1 MLLKAKSSKSRPRC
15 RFANFPPKTMRA
27 WLVYKK
33 SRMRKYW
40 EMWGQRRLAGNEI
53 KRKKKKKNTDNSV
66 DANSICWKAGGALR
80 EWYSFGTDLTICCQ
94 CIVGIIRGTQIR
106 KLNKLLLELALLVT
120 VYGCMFIPRERKTLL
135 KNSPVTTSIL
145 IIFPISEFFFLL
157 FLCFFWT
164 FFFTPPRFRLICR
177 LI

>member
-80 EWYSFGTDLTICCQ
+80 EWYSFGTDLRICSN
-94 CIVGIIRGTQIR
+94 CIVKIFSGTESGKETIRETKRVWSDWSGHRIWVHIHSPGSNTQ
-106 KLNKLLLELALLVT
+106 KLWMQHNLIVLIVISA
-120 VYGCMFIPRERKTLL
+120 
-135 KNSPVTTSIL
+135 NS
-145 IIFPISEFFFLL
+145 IFVIFFHFFF
-157 FLCFFWT
+157 
-164 FFFTPPRFRLICR
+164 
-177 LI
+177 